1 MPTSLSPLQHPVQK
15 NKTSLK
21 RPKSA
26 ALHRG
31 RERVKTKTSK
41 TDTMMVPEETEK
53 EESDL
58 EEFPPLLLDCFKT
71 KAALAK
77 VIY

>member
-1 MPTSLSPLQHPVQK
+1 M
-15 NKTSLK
+15 
-21 RPKSA
+21 
-26 ALHRG
+26 
-31 RERVKTKTSK
+31 KTKTAK
-41 TDTMMVPEETEK
+41 RDAMMVPEEIEK
-53 EESDL
+53 EDSDL